1 MPGSWPWQ
9 ASIRWENDHICGG
22 TLINHRWILS
32 AAHCFHDLQ
41 DRKKEECPEYG
52 IRETENRT
60 NIEPDAIAFEFGV
73 VLGEHD
79 SNITDGWEQTRS
91 VEKVILH
98 PNYNFCSSDHDLAL
112 VKLSSPVELSDR
124 VSPVC
129 LPQRSDEERLNA
141 KSTCFVTGWGSTSI
155 DFYNVASST
164 VLKQDSTRLFSLNEC
179 RELLPGVT
187 ERMLCAGNY
196 MNSLLK

>member
-9 ASIRWENDHICGG
+9 ASIRRENKHICGG

-32 AAHCFHDLQ
+32 AAHCFKK
-41 DRKKEECPEYG
+41 RKMGECLEHG

-60 NIEPDAIAFEFGV
+60 NIEPDAIAFEFEV

-98 PNYNFCSSDHDLAL
+98 PNFDSCSLDHDLAL
-112 VKLSSPVELSDR
+112 VMLSSPVELSDR

-129 LPQRSDEERLNA
+129 LPQRSDEDRLNA
-141 KSTCFVTGWGSTSI
+141 KSTCFVTGWGRTSV
-155 DFYNVASST
+155 DFFNPASST